1 MKLLVCFLFS
11 FTVIIIILLDSS
23 CSSSREILKSDYRSL
38 RSNSHAKYRIETMDG
53 RKYEFEDFTIDNDTL
68 RIQPKK
74 FLFYKEA
81 EKTIALKDIKYIL
94 KVKKEKPLNVILIAF
109 VPIAV
114 VLGILFF
121 IGMSS
126 VGEGLR

>member
-1 MKLLVCFLFS
+1 MRFSIHFLFL
-11 FTVIIIILLDSS
+11 FTVSISIFLIFS
-23 CSSSREILKSDYRSL
+23 CSSSQRILKSDYRSL
-38 RSNSHAKYRIETMDG
+38 RSNSHTKYRIETIDG
-53 RKYEFEDFTIDNDTL
+53 MKYEFEHFTIDKDTL

-74 FLFYKEA
+74 FLFYKET
-81 EKTIALKDIKYIL
+81 EKAIALRNIKYVL
-94 KVKKEKPLNVILIAF
+94 KVKKEKPLNVILITF
-109 VPIAV
+109 IPIVA